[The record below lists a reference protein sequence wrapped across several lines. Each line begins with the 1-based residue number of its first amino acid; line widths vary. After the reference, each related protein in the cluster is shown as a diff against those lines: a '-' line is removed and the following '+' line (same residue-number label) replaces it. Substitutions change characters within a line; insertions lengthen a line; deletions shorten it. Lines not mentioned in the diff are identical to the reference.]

1 MIDWFIDWHI
11 DVDPVFTKFSQA
23 LKNVGNRPMYIYQIL
38 IIYDNFN
45 FVKPAIDILLTS
57 LKCF

>member
-1 MIDWFIDWHI
+1 
-11 DVDPVFTKFSQA
+11 
-23 LKNVGNRPMYIYQIL
+23 MYIYQIL